1 MKNFCLLIFIYL
13 IENVYLEFEKI
24 DLIYQDGYFYI
35 PLNFPYKE
43 NKTKTYYIFSTKLPM
58 SFYPSLNC
66 TKCTKK
72 LLNQSEF
79 ESKEKNKSIP
89 YYYYNFVGGEYHGNL
104 TTDKYY
110 SEDDFVAFDNMTY
123 AKNYTGKGRFSLSYL
138 NYNFNTSKK
147 LFAIKFYE
155 NNAEL
160 HLGDYDH
167 ERNMDDFKAFNITTD
182 FNYSYYNETIPVNE
196 NDIVKLNNIFGNS
209 LLMEEEDNKTKYE
222 NRTLELDNSMW
233 YMSFPKIKINDKE
246 VDNTQK
252 NYKLTLDMSND
263 RFYIPRDFF
272 IKNVD
277 KIFPKEA
284 KCQISRGGYFIC
296 QCDEEYKTKFGNFK
310 FISENGTEFLVN
322 VTDYMSF
329 QSSISGSK
337 CEVHLVLNY
346 DNDLFIGG
354 TTVLNNYYSIFNI
367 ENKTFSI
374 LPRENLNIK
383 ETGKY
388 LIMFFIVLIIAFA
401 LFFGGYFFYNK
412 YVINDPTGIVPQSN
426 NNINRNQNNNNQNIH
441 GFQGQNDFQQEDGHN
456 YY

>member
-1 MKNFCLLIFIYL
+1 MNNFCLLIFLYL
-13 IENVYLEFEKI
+13 IEKVYLEFEKI
-24 DLIYQDGYFYI
+24 ELIYQDGYFYI
-35 PLNFPYKE
+35 PLNFPYRE

-66 TKCTKK
+66 SKCTKK

-79 ESKEKNKSIP
+79 MDNEKNKSIP
-89 YYYYNFVGGEYHGNL
+89 YYYYNYVGGEYHGNL

-110 SEDDFVAFDNMTY
+110 SEENFVAFDNLTY
-123 AKNYTGKGRFSLSYL
+123 AKNYSGKGRFSLSYL

-147 LFAIKFYE
+147 LFAIKFSE

-160 HLGDYDH
+160 HLGDYDQN
-167 ERNMDDFKAFNITTD
+167 RNMDDFKAFNITTEY
-182 FNYSYYNETIPVNE
+182 NYSYYNETIPVTDG
-196 NDIVKLNNIFGNS
+196 DIDKANNISENN

-233 YMSFPKIKINDKE
+233 YITFPKLNINNIETDIS
-246 VDNTQK
+246 D
-252 NYKLTLDMSND
+252 YKLTLDMSND
-263 RFYIPRDFF
+263 KFYIPRNFF
-272 IKNVD
+272 IKYVD

-284 KCQISRGGYFIC
+284 KCQIARGGYFIC
-296 QCDEEYKTKFGNFK
+296 QCDEDYKTKFGNFK
-310 FISENGTEFLVN
+310 FISGNGTVFFVN

-337 CEVHLVLNY
+337 CEVNLVINY

-354 TTVLNNYYSIFNI
+354 ITVLNNYYSIFNI

-374 LPRENLNIK
+374 LPRENLNTK

-388 LIMFFIVLIIAFA
+388 LIMFFIVLIVAFA
-401 LFFGGYFFYNK
+401 LLFGGYFFYNK
-412 YVINDPTGIVPQSN
+412 YVINDPTGLVPQSMN
-426 NNINRNQNNNNQNIH
+426 NNANENQNIH
-441 GFQGQNDFQQEDGHN
+441 DFQG
-456 YY
+456 

>member
-1 MKNFCLLIFIYL
+1 MNNFCLLIFLYL
-13 IENVYLEFEKI
+13 IEKVYLEFEKI
-24 DLIYQDGYFYI
+24 ELIYQDGYFYI
-35 PLNFPYKE
+35 PLNFPYRE

-66 TKCTKK
+66 SKCTKK

-79 ESKEKNKSIP
+79 MDNEKNKSIP
-89 YYYYNFVGGEYHGNL
+89 YYYYNYVGGEYHGNL

-110 SEDDFVAFDNMTY
+110 SEENFVAFDNLTY
-123 AKNYTGKGRFSLSYL
+123 AKNYSGKGRFSLSYL

-147 LFAIKFYE
+147 LFAIKFSE

-160 HLGDYDH
+160 HLGDYDQN
-167 ERNMDDFKAFNITTD
+167 RNMDDFKAFNITTEY
-182 FNYSYYNETIPVNE
+182 NYSYYNETIPVTDG
-196 NDIVKLNNIFGNS
+196 DIDKANNIFENN

-233 YMSFPKIKINDKE
+233 YITFPKLNINNIETDIS
-246 VDNTQK
+246 D
-252 NYKLTLDMSND
+252 YKLTLDMSND
-263 RFYIPRDFF
+263 KFYIPRNFF
-272 IKNVD
+272 IKYVD

-284 KCQISRGGYFIC
+284 KCQIARGGYFIC
-296 QCDEEYKTKFGNFK
+296 QCDEDYKTKFGNFK
-310 FISENGTEFLVN
+310 FISGNGTVFFVN

-337 CEVHLVLNY
+337 CEVNLVINY

-354 TTVLNNYYSIFNI
+354 ITVLNNYYSIFNI

-374 LPRENLNIK
+374 LPRENLNTK

-388 LIMFFIVLIIAFA
+388 IIMFFIVLIVAFA
-401 LFFGGYFFYNK
+401 LLFGGYFFYNK
-412 YVINDPTGIVPQSN
+412 YVINDPTGLVPQSMN
-426 NNINRNQNNNNQNIH
+426 NNANENQNIH
-441 GFQGQNDFQQEDGHN
+441 DFQG
-456 YY
+456 

>member
-1 MKNFCLLIFIYL
+1 MNNFCLLIFVYL
-13 IENVYLEFEKI
+13 IEKVYLEFEKI
-24 DLIYQDGYFYI
+24 ELIYQDGYFYI
-35 PLNFPYKE
+35 PLNFPYRE

-66 TKCTKK
+66 SKCTKK

-79 ESKEKNKSIP
+79 MDNEKNKSIP
-89 YYYYNFVGGEYHGNL
+89 YYYYNYVGGEYHGNL

-110 SEDDFVAFDNMTY
+110 SEENFVAFDNLTY
-123 AKNYTGKGRFSLSYL
+123 AKNYSGKGRFSLSYL

-147 LFAIKFYE
+147 LFAIKFSE

-160 HLGDYDH
+160 HLGDYDQN
-167 ERNMDDFKAFNITTD
+167 RNMDDFKAFNITTEY
-182 FNYSYYNETIPVNE
+182 NYSYYNETIPVTDG
-196 NDIVKLNNIFGNS
+196 DIDKVNNIFENN

-233 YMSFPKIKINDKE
+233 YITFPKLNINNIETDIS
-246 VDNTQK
+246 D
-252 NYKLTLDMSND
+252 YKLTLDMSND
-263 RFYIPRDFF
+263 KFYIPRNFF
-272 IKNVD
+272 IKYVD

-284 KCQISRGGYFIC
+284 KCQIARGGYFIC
-296 QCDEEYKTKFGNFK
+296 QCDEDYKTKFSNFK
-310 FISENGTEFLVN
+310 FISGNGTVFFVN

-337 CEVHLVLNY
+337 CEVNLVINY

-354 TTVLNNYYSIFNI
+354 ITVLNNYYSIFNI

-374 LPRENLNIK
+374 LPRENLNTK

-388 LIMFFIVLIIAFA
+388 IIMFFIVLIVAFA
-401 LFFGGYFFYNK
+401 LLFGGYFFYNK
-412 YVINDPTGIVPQSN
+412 YVINDPTGLVPQSMN
-426 NNINRNQNNNNQNIH
+426 NNANENQNIH
-441 GFQGQNDFQQEDGHN
+441 DFQG
-456 YY
+456 

>member
-1 MKNFCLLIFIYL
+1 MNNYFLLIFIYL
-13 IENVYLEFEKI
+13 IEKVYLEFEKI

-35 PLNFPYKE
+35 PLNFPYRE

-66 TKCTKK
+66 SKCIQK

-79 ESKEKNKSIP
+79 IDNGKNKSIP
-89 YYYYNFVGGEYHGNL
+89 YYFYNYVGGEYHGNL

-110 SEDDFVAFDNMTY
+110 SEESFVAFDNLTY
-123 AKNYTGKGRFSLSYL
+123 AKNYSGKGRFSLSYL

-147 LFAIKFYE
+147 LFAIKFSE

-160 HLGDYDH
+160 HLGDYDQN
-167 ERNMDDFKAFNITTD
+167 RNMDDFKAFNITTEY
-182 FNYSYYNETIPVNE
+182 NYSYYNETIPVTDG
-196 NDIVKLNNIFGNS
+196 DIDKANNIFENN

-233 YMSFPKIKINDKE
+233 YITFPKLNINNIETDIS
-246 VDNTQK
+246 D
-252 NYKLTLDMSND
+252 YKLTLDMSND
-263 RFYIPRDFF
+263 KFYIPRNFF
-272 IKNVD
+272 IKYVD

-284 KCQISRGGYFIC
+284 KCQIARGGYFIC
-296 QCDEEYKTKFGNFK
+296 QCDEDYKTKFGNFK
-310 FISENGTEFLVN
+310 FISGNGTVFFVN

-337 CEVHLVLNY
+337 CEVNLVINY

-354 TTVLNNYYSIFNI
+354 ITVLNNYYSIFNI

-374 LPRENLNIK
+374 LPRENLNTK

-388 LIMFFIVLIIAFA
+388 IIMFFIVLIVAFA
-401 LFFGGYFFYNK
+401 LLFGGYFFYNK
-412 YVINDPTGIVPQSN
+412 YVINDPTGLVPQSIN
-426 NNINRNQNNNNQNIH
+426 NNANENQNIH
-441 GFQGQNDFQQEDGHN
+441 GFQG
-456 YY
+456 

>member
-1 MKNFCLLIFIYL
+1 MNNFCLLIFLYL
-13 IENVYLEFEKI
+13 IEKVYLEFEKI
-24 DLIYQDGYFYI
+24 ELIYQDGYFYI
-35 PLNFPYKE
+35 PLNFPYRE

-66 TKCTKK
+66 SKCTKK

-79 ESKEKNKSIP
+79 MDNEKNKSIP
-89 YYYYNFVGGEYHGNL
+89 YYYYNYVGGEYHGNL

-110 SEDDFVAFDNMTY
+110 SEENFVAFDNLTY
-123 AKNYTGKGRFSLSYL
+123 AKNYSGKGRFSLSYL

-147 LFAIKFYE
+147 LFAIKFSE

-160 HLGDYDH
+160 HLGDYDQN
-167 ERNMDDFKAFNITTD
+167 RNMDDFKAFNITTEY
-182 FNYSYYNETIPVNE
+182 NYSYYNETIPVTDG
-196 NDIVKLNNIFGNS
+196 DIDKANNIFENN

-233 YMSFPKIKINDKE
+233 YITFPKLNINNIETDIS
-246 VDNTQK
+246 D
-252 NYKLTLDMSND
+252 YKLTLDMSND
-263 RFYIPRDFF
+263 KFYIPRNFF
-272 IKNVD
+272 IKYVD

-284 KCQISRGGYFIC
+284 KCQIARGGYFIC
-296 QCDEEYKTKFGNFK
+296 QCDEDYKTKFGNFK
-310 FISENGTEFLVN
+310 FISGNGTVFFVN

-337 CEVHLVLNY
+337 CEVNLVINY

-354 TTVLNNYYSIFNI
+354 ITVLNNYYSIFNI

-374 LPRENLNIK
+374 LPRENLNTK

-388 LIMFFIVLIIAFA
+388 LIMFFIVLIVAFA
-401 LFFGGYFFYNK
+401 LLFGGYFFYNK
-412 YVINDPTGIVPQSN
+412 YVINDPTGLVPQSMN
-426 NNINRNQNNNNQNIH
+426 NNANENQNIH
-441 GFQGQNDFQQEDGHN
+441 DFQG
-456 YY
+456 

>member
-1 MKNFCLLIFIYL
+1 MKNFYFLIFIFL
-13 IENVYLEFEKI
+13 IEKVYLEFEKI
-24 DLIYQDGYFYI
+24 ELIYQDGYFYI
-35 PLNFPYKE
+35 PLNFPYRE

-66 TKCTKK
+66 SKCTKK

-79 ESKEKNKSIP
+79 MDNEKNKSIP
-89 YYYYNFVGGEYHGNL
+89 YYYYNYVGGEYHGNL

-110 SEDDFVAFDNMTY
+110 SEENFVAFDNLTY
-123 AKNYTGKGRFSLSYL
+123 AKNYSGKGRFSLSYL

-147 LFAIKFYE
+147 LFAIKFSE

-160 HLGDYDH
+160 HLGDYDQN
-167 ERNMDDFKAFNITTD
+167 RNMDDFKAFNITTEY
-182 FNYSYYNETIPVNE
+182 NYSYYNETIPVTDG
-196 NDIVKLNNIFGNS
+196 DIDKANNIFENN

-233 YMSFPKIKINDKE
+233 YITFPKLNINNIETDIS
-246 VDNTQK
+246 D
-252 NYKLTLDMSND
+252 YKLTLDMSND
-263 RFYIPRDFF
+263 KFYIPRNFF
-272 IKNVD
+272 IKYVD

-284 KCQISRGGYFIC
+284 KCQIARGGYFIC
-296 QCDEEYKTKFGNFK
+296 QCDEDYKTKFGNFK
-310 FISENGTEFLVN
+310 FISGNGTVFFVN

-337 CEVHLVLNY
+337 CEVNLVINY

-354 TTVLNNYYSIFNI
+354 ITVLNNYYSIFNI

-374 LPRENLNIK
+374 LPRENLNTK

-388 LIMFFIVLIIAFA
+388 IIMFFIVLIVAFA
-401 LFFGGYFFYNK
+401 LLFGGYFFYNK
-412 YVINDPTGIVPQSN
+412 YVINDPTGLVPQSN
-426 NNINRNQNNNNQNIH
+426 NNINRNQNNNQNIH
-441 GFQGQNDFQQEDGHN
+441 GFQGQNDFQQEDGQN

>member
-13 IENVYLEFEKI
+13 INKVYLEYEKI
-24 DLIYQDGYFYI
+24 DLTYQGGYFYI

-43 NKTKTYYIFSTKLPM
+43 NKTKTHYIFSTKLPM
-58 SFYPSLNC
+58 SFYPAINC
-66 TKCTKK
+66 SKCTLK

-79 ESKEKNKSIP
+79 EDKGKNKSIP
-89 YYYYNFVGGEYHGNL
+89 YYFYNFVGGEYHGNL
-104 TTDKYY
+104 TTDKFY

-123 AKNYTGKGRFSLSYL
+123 AKNYSGRGRFSLCYL

-167 ERNMDDFKAFNITTD
+167 ERNMDEFKAFKIITEN
-182 FNYSYYNETIPVNE
+182 NYSYYNETIPVND
-196 NDIVKLNNIFGNS
+196 NDTNKLNSIFENG

-222 NRTLELDNSMW
+222 NRTLELDNSIW

-246 VDNTQK
+246 VENPQSD
-252 NYKLTLDMSND
+252 YKLTLDMSND
-263 RFYIPRDFF
+263 KFYIPRNFF

-284 KCQISRGGYFIC
+284 KCQIARGGYFIC
-296 QCDEEYKTKFGNFK
+296 QCDEDYKTKFGNFK

-337 CEVHLVLNY
+337 CEVHLVINY

-374 LPRENLNIK
+374 VPRENLNTK

-388 LIMFFIVLIIAFA
+388 IIMFFIVLIVAFA
-401 LFFGGYFFYNK
+401 LLFGGYFFYNK
-412 YVINDPTGIVPQSN
+412 YVINDPTGMIPQSN
-426 NNINRNQNNNNQNIH
+426 NNINRNQNNNQNIH
-441 GFQGQNDFQQEDGHN
+441 GFQGQNDFQQEDGQN

>member
-1 MKNFCLLIFIYL
+1 MNNFCLLIFVYL
-13 IENVYLEFEKI
+13 IEKVYLEFEKI
-24 DLIYQDGYFYI
+24 ELIYQDGYFYI
-35 PLNFPYKE
+35 PLNFPYRE

-66 TKCTKK
+66 SKCTKK

-79 ESKEKNKSIP
+79 MDNEKNKSIP
-89 YYYYNFVGGEYHGNL
+89 YYYYNYVGGEYHGNL

-110 SEDDFVAFDNMTY
+110 SEENFVAFDNLTY
-123 AKNYTGKGRFSLSYL
+123 AKNYSGKGRFSLSYL

-147 LFAIKFYE
+147 LFAIKFSE

-160 HLGDYDH
+160 HLGDYDQN
-167 ERNMDDFKAFNITTD
+167 RNMDDFKAFNITTEY
-182 FNYSYYNETIPVNE
+182 NYSYYNETIPVTDG
-196 NDIVKLNNIFGNS
+196 DIDKANNIFENN

-233 YMSFPKIKINDKE
+233 YITFPKLNINNIETDIS
-246 VDNTQK
+246 D
-252 NYKLTLDMSND
+252 YKLTLDMSND
-263 RFYIPRDFF
+263 KFYIPRNFF
-272 IKNVD
+272 IKYVD

-284 KCQISRGGYFIC
+284 KCQIARGGYFIC
-296 QCDEEYKTKFGNFK
+296 QCDEDYKTKFGNFK
-310 FISENGTEFLVN
+310 FISGNGTVFFVN

-337 CEVHLVLNY
+337 CEVNLVINY

-354 TTVLNNYYSIFNI
+354 ITVLNNYYSIFNI

-374 LPRENLNIK
+374 LPRENLNTK

-388 LIMFFIVLIIAFA
+388 IIMFFIVLIVAFA
-401 LFFGGYFFYNK
+401 LLFGGYFFYNK
-412 YVINDPTGIVPQSN
+412 YVINDPTGLVPQSMN
-426 NNINRNQNNNNQNIH
+426 NNANENQNIH
-441 GFQGQNDFQQEDGHN
+441 DFQG
-456 YY
+456 

>member
-1 MKNFCLLIFIYL
+1 MNNFCLLIFVYL
-13 IENVYLEFEKI
+13 IEKVYLEFEKI
-24 DLIYQDGYFYI
+24 ELIYQDGYFYI
-35 PLNFPYKE
+35 PLNFPYRE

-66 TKCTKK
+66 SKCTKK

-79 ESKEKNKSIP
+79 MDNEKNKSIP
-89 YYYYNFVGGEYHGNL
+89 YYYYNYVGGEYHGNL

-110 SEDDFVAFDNMTY
+110 SEENFVAFDNLTY
-123 AKNYTGKGRFSLSYL
+123 AKNYSGKGRFSLSYL

-147 LFAIKFYE
+147 LFAIKFSE

-160 HLGDYDH
+160 HLGDYDQN
-167 ERNMDDFKAFNITTD
+167 RNMDDFKAFNITTEY
-182 FNYSYYNETIPVNE
+182 NYSYYNETIPVTDG
-196 NDIVKLNNIFGNS
+196 DIDKANNIFENN

-233 YMSFPKIKINDKE
+233 YITFPKLNINNIETDIS
-246 VDNTQK
+246 D
-252 NYKLTLDMSND
+252 YKLTLDMSND
-263 RFYIPRDFF
+263 KFYIPRNFF
-272 IKNVD
+272 IKYVD

-284 KCQISRGGYFIC
+284 KCQIARGGYFIC
-296 QCDEEYKTKFGNFK
+296 QCDEDYKTKFGNFK
-310 FISENGTEFLVN
+310 FISGNGTVFFVN

-337 CEVHLVLNY
+337 CEVNLVINY

-354 TTVLNNYYSIFNI
+354 ITVLNNYYSIFNI

-374 LPRENLNIK
+374 LPRENLNTK

-388 LIMFFIVLIIAFA
+388 LIMFFIVLIVAFA
-401 LFFGGYFFYNK
+401 LLFGGYFFYNK
-412 YVINDPTGIVPQSN
+412 YVINDPTGLVPQSMN
-426 NNINRNQNNNNQNIH
+426 NNANENQNIH
-441 GFQGQNDFQQEDGHN
+441 DFQG
-456 YY
+456 

>member
-13 IENVYLEFEKI
+13 IDKVYLEYEKI
-24 DLIYQDGYFYI
+24 DLTYQGGYFYI

-43 NKTKTYYIFSTKLPM
+43 NKTKTHFIFSTKLPM

-66 TKCTKK
+66 SKCTLK

-79 ESKEKNKSIP
+79 EDKGKNKSIP
-89 YYYYNFVGGEYHGNL
+89 YYFYNFVGGEYHGNL
-104 TTDKYY
+104 STDKFY

-123 AKNYTGKGRFSLSYL
+123 AKNYSGKGRFSLSYL

-147 LFAIKFYE
+147 IFAIKFYE

-167 ERNMDDFKAFNITTD
+167 ERNMDDFKAFKIITEN
-182 FNYSYYNETIPVNE
+182 NYSYINETIPVND
-196 NDIVKLNNIFGNS
+196 NDTNKLNSIFENG

-222 NRTLELDNSMW
+222 NRTLELDNSIW

-246 VDNTQK
+246 VENPQSD
-252 NYKLTLDMSND
+252 YKLTLDMSND
-263 RFYIPRDFF
+263 KFYIPRNFF

-284 KCQISRGGYFIC
+284 KCQIARGGYFIC

-337 CEVHLVLNY
+337 CEVHLVINY

-354 TTVLNNYYSIFNI
+354 TTVLNNYYSIFNVD
-367 ENKTFSI
+367 NNTFSI
-374 LPRENLNIK
+374 LPRENLNTK

-388 LIMFFIVLIIAFA
+388 IIMFFIVLIVAFA
-401 LFFGGYFFYNK
+401 LLFGGYFFYNK
-412 YVINDPTGIVPQSN
+412 YVINDPTGMIPQSN
-426 NNINRNQNNNNQNIH
+426 NNINRNQNNNQNIH
-441 GFQGQNDFQQEDGHN
+441 GFQGQNDFQQEDGQN

>member
-1 MKNFCLLIFIYL
+1 
-13 IENVYLEFEKI
+13 
-24 DLIYQDGYFYI
+24 
-35 PLNFPYKE
+35 
-43 NKTKTYYIFSTKLPM
+43 M

-196 NDIVKLNNIFGNS
+196 NDIDKLNNIFGNS
-209 LLMEEEDNKTKYE
+209 LLMEEEDNKTRYE
-222 NRTLELDNSMW
+222 NRTLELDNSIW
-233 YMSFPKIKINDKE
+233 FMSFPKIKINDKE
-246 VDNTQK
+246 VDNSQ
-252 NYKLTLDMSND
+252 NDYKLTLDMSND
-263 RFYIPRDFF
+263 VFYIPRNFF

-284 KCQISRGGYFIC
+284 KCQIARGGYFIC

-310 FISENGTEFLVN
+310 FISGNGTEFLVN

-337 CEVHLVLNY
+337 CEVHLVINY

-354 TTVLNNYYSIFNI
+354 TTVF
-367 ENKTFSI
+367 K
-374 LPRENLNIK
+374 
-383 ETGKY
+383 
-388 LIMFFIVLIIAFA
+388 
-401 LFFGGYFFYNK
+401 
-412 YVINDPTGIVPQSN
+412 
-426 NNINRNQNNNNQNIH
+426 
-441 GFQGQNDFQQEDGHN
+441 
-456 YY
+456 

>member
-1 MKNFCLLIFIYL
+1 MNNFFFFLFLYL
-13 IENVYLEFEKI
+13 IEKVYLEFEKI
-24 DLIYQDGYFYI
+24 ELIYQDGYFYI
-35 PLNFPYKE
+35 PLNFPYRE

-66 TKCTKK
+66 SKCTKK

-79 ESKEKNKSIP
+79 MDNEKNKSIP
-89 YYYYNFVGGEYHGNL
+89 YYYYNYVGGEYHGNL

-110 SEDDFVAFDNMTY
+110 SEENFVAFDNLTY
-123 AKNYTGKGRFSLSYL
+123 AKNYSGKGRFSLSYL

-147 LFAIKFYE
+147 LFAIKFSE

-160 HLGDYDH
+160 HLGDYDQN
-167 ERNMDDFKAFNITTD
+167 RNMDDFKAFNITTEY
-182 FNYSYYNETIPVNE
+182 NYSYYNETIPVTDG
-196 NDIVKLNNIFGNS
+196 DIDKANNIFENN

-233 YMSFPKIKINDKE
+233 YITFPKLNINNIETDIS
-246 VDNTQK
+246 D
-252 NYKLTLDMSND
+252 YKLTLDMSND
-263 RFYIPRDFF
+263 KFYIPRNFF
-272 IKNVD
+272 IKYVD

-284 KCQISRGGYFIC
+284 KCQIARGGYFIC
-296 QCDEEYKTKFGNFK
+296 QCDEDYKTKFGNFK
-310 FISENGTEFLVN
+310 FISGNGTVFFVN

-337 CEVHLVLNY
+337 CEVNLVINY

-354 TTVLNNYYSIFNI
+354 ITVLNNYYSIFNI

-374 LPRENLNIK
+374 LPRENLNTK

-388 LIMFFIVLIIAFA
+388 IIMFFIVLIVAFA
-401 LFFGGYFFYNK
+401 LLFGGYFFYNK
-412 YVINDPTGIVPQSN
+412 YVINDPTGLVPQSMN
-426 NNINRNQNNNNQNIH
+426 NNANENQNIH
-441 GFQGQNDFQQEDGHN
+441 DFQG
-456 YY
+456 

>member
-1 MKNFCLLIFIYL
+1 MNNFCLLIFLYL
-13 IENVYLEFEKI
+13 IEKVYLEFEKI
-24 DLIYQDGYFYI
+24 ELIYQDGYFYI
-35 PLNFPYKE
+35 PLNFPYRE

-66 TKCTKK
+66 SKCTKK

-79 ESKEKNKSIP
+79 MDNEKNKSIP
-89 YYYYNFVGGEYHGNL
+89 YYYYNYVGGEYHGNL

-110 SEDDFVAFDNMTY
+110 SEENFVAFDNLTY
-123 AKNYTGKGRFSLSYL
+123 AKNYSGKGRFSLSYL

-147 LFAIKFYE
+147 LFAIKFSE

-160 HLGDYDH
+160 HLGDYDQN
-167 ERNMDDFKAFNITTD
+167 RNMDDFKAFNITTEY
-182 FNYSYYNETIPVNE
+182 NYSYYNETIPVTDG
-196 NDIVKLNNIFGNS
+196 DIDKANNIFENN

-233 YMSFPKIKINDKE
+233 YITFPKLNINNIETDIS
-246 VDNTQK
+246 D
-252 NYKLTLDMSND
+252 YKLTLDMSND
-263 RFYIPRDFF
+263 KFYIPRNFF
-272 IKNVD
+272 IKYVD

-284 KCQISRGGYFIC
+284 KCQIARGGYFIC
-296 QCDEEYKTKFGNFK
+296 QCDEDYKTKFGNFK
-310 FISENGTEFLVN
+310 FISGNGTVFFVN

-337 CEVHLVLNY
+337 CEVNLVINY

-354 TTVLNNYYSIFNI
+354 ITVLNNYYSIFNI

-374 LPRENLNIK
+374 LPRENLNTK

-388 LIMFFIVLIIAFA
+388 IIMFFIVLIVAFA
-401 LFFGGYFFYNK
+401 LLFGGYFFYNK
-412 YVINDPTGIVPQSN
+412 YVINDPTGLVPQSIN
-426 NNINRNQNNNNQNIH
+426 NNANENQNIH
-441 GFQGQNDFQQEDGHN
+441 GFQG
-456 YY
+456 

>member
-1 MKNFCLLIFIYL
+1 L
-13 IENVYLEFEKI
+13 IEKVYLEFEKI
-24 DLIYQDGYFYI
+24 ELIYQDGYFYI
-35 PLNFPYKE
+35 PLNFPYRE

-66 TKCTKK
+66 SKCTKK

-79 ESKEKNKSIP
+79 MDNEKNKSIP
-89 YYYYNFVGGEYHGNL
+89 YYYYNYVGGEYHGNL

-110 SEDDFVAFDNMTY
+110 SEENFVAFDNLTY
-123 AKNYTGKGRFSLSYL
+123 AKNYSGKGRFSLSYL

-147 LFAIKFYE
+147 LFAIKFSE

-160 HLGDYDH
+160 HLGDYDQN
-167 ERNMDDFKAFNITTD
+167 RNMDDFKAFNITTEY
-182 FNYSYYNETIPVNE
+182 NYSYYNETIPVTDG
-196 NDIVKLNNIFGNS
+196 DIDKANNIFENN

-233 YMSFPKIKINDKE
+233 YITFPKLNINNIETDIS
-246 VDNTQK
+246 D
-252 NYKLTLDMSND
+252 YKLTLDMSND
-263 RFYIPRDFF
+263 KFYIPRNFF
-272 IKNVD
+272 IKYVD

-284 KCQISRGGYFIC
+284 KCQIARGGYFIC
-296 QCDEEYKTKFGNFK
+296 QCDEDYKTKFGNFK
-310 FISENGTEFLVN
+310 FISGNGTVFFVN

-337 CEVHLVLNY
+337 CEVNLVINY

-354 TTVLNNYYSIFNI
+354 ITVLNNYYSIFNI

-374 LPRENLNIK
+374 LPRENLNTK

-388 LIMFFIVLIIAFA
+388 IIMFFIVLIVAFA
-401 LFFGGYFFYNK
+401 LLFGGYFFYNK
-412 YVINDPTGIVPQSN
+412 YVINDPTGLVPQSMN
-426 NNINRNQNNNNQNIH
+426 NNANENQNIH
-441 GFQGQNDFQQEDGHN
+441 DFQG
-456 YY
+456 

>member
-1 MKNFCLLIFIYL
+1 MNNFCLLIFVYL
-13 IENVYLEFEKI
+13 IEKVYLEFEKI
-24 DLIYQDGYFYI
+24 ELIYQDGYFYI
-35 PLNFPYKE
+35 PLNFPYRE

-66 TKCTKK
+66 SKCTKK

-79 ESKEKNKSIP
+79 MDNEKNKSIP
-89 YYYYNFVGGEYHGNL
+89 YYYYNYVGGEYHGNL

-110 SEDDFVAFDNMTY
+110 SEENFVAFDNLTY
-123 AKNYTGKGRFSLSYL
+123 AKNYSGKGRFSLSYL

-147 LFAIKFYE
+147 LFAIKFSE

-160 HLGDYDH
+160 HLGDYDQN
-167 ERNMDDFKAFNITTD
+167 RNMDDFKAFNITTEY
-182 FNYSYYNETIPVNE
+182 NYSYYNETIPVTDG
-196 NDIVKLNNIFGNS
+196 DIDKANNIFENN

-233 YMSFPKIKINDKE
+233 YITFPKLNINNIETDIS
-246 VDNTQK
+246 D
-252 NYKLTLDMSND
+252 YKLTLDMSND
-263 RFYIPRDFF
+263 KFYIPRNFF
-272 IKNVD
+272 IKYVD

-284 KCQISRGGYFIC
+284 KCQIARGGYFIC
-296 QCDEEYKTKFGNFK
+296 QCDEDYKTKFGNFK
-310 FISENGTEFLVN
+310 FISGNGTVFFVN

-337 CEVHLVLNY
+337 CEVNLVINY

-354 TTVLNNYYSIFNI
+354 ITVLNNYYSIFNI

-374 LPRENLNIK
+374 LPRENLNTK

-388 LIMFFIVLIIAFA
+388 LIMFFIVLIVAFA
-401 LFFGGYFFYNK
+401 LLFGGYFFYNK
-412 YVINDPTGIVPQSN
+412 YVINDPTGLVPQSIN
-426 NNINRNQNNNNQNIH
+426 NNANENQNIH
-441 GFQGQNDFQQEDGHN
+441 GFQG
-456 YY
+456 

>member
-1 MKNFCLLIFIYL
+1 MNNFCLLIFVYL
-13 IENVYLEFEKI
+13 IEKVYLEFEKI
-24 DLIYQDGYFYI
+24 ELIYQDGYFYI
-35 PLNFPYKE
+35 PLNFPYRE

-66 TKCTKK
+66 SKCTKK

-79 ESKEKNKSIP
+79 MDNEKNKSIP
-89 YYYYNFVGGEYHGNL
+89 YYYYNYVGGEYHGNL

-110 SEDDFVAFDNMTY
+110 SEENFVAFDNLTY
-123 AKNYTGKGRFSLSYL
+123 AKNYSGKGRFSLSYL

-147 LFAIKFYE
+147 LFAIKFSE

-160 HLGDYDH
+160 HLGDYDQN
-167 ERNMDDFKAFNITTD
+167 RNMDDFKAFNITTEY
-182 FNYSYYNETIPVNE
+182 NYSYYNETIPVTDG
-196 NDIVKLNNIFGNS
+196 DIDKANNIFENN

-233 YMSFPKIKINDKE
+233 YITFPKLNINNIETDIS
-246 VDNTQK
+246 D
-252 NYKLTLDMSND
+252 YKLTLDMSND
-263 RFYIPRDFF
+263 KFYIPRNFF
-272 IKNVD
+272 IKYVD

-284 KCQISRGGYFIC
+284 KCQIARGGYFIC
-296 QCDEEYKTKFGNFK
+296 QCDEDYKTKFGNFK
-310 FISENGTEFLVN
+310 FISGNGTVFFVN

-337 CEVHLVLNY
+337 CEVNLVINY

-354 TTVLNNYYSIFNI
+354 ITVLNNYYSIFNI

-374 LPRENLNIK
+374 LPRENLNTK

-388 LIMFFIVLIIAFA
+388 IIMFFIVLIVAFA
-401 LFFGGYFFYNK
+401 LLFGGYFFYNK
-412 YVINDPTGIVPQSN
+412 YVINDPTGLVPQSIN
-426 NNINRNQNNNNQNIH
+426 NNANENQNIH
-441 GFQGQNDFQQEDGHN
+441 GFQG
-456 YY
+456 